1 MLKQFILL
9 SISELFASTVRVRV
23 RVRVR
28 ISGLLESL
36 NPYS

>member
-23 RVRVR
+23 RVR